1 METGKNTASA
11 GVILRSGKEIE
22 RVLVSLQTAGR
33 PIVAA
38 LDDGKLRF
46 RSRILIVDPKRRY
59 FVVAASDDE
68 AANAALLARP
78 RATFWSIAQELH
90 FEFPAADPQRSRF
103 DGKPSIQLGF
113 PELLVSHPRRAAPR
127 ARVPAQPPLQCIAD
141 ARGIAAFDGQ
151 IVDIGNGGVGFL
163 VYAADIT
170 LEPGTLLKGCRIEHA
185 GGTAV
190 FVDLEV
196 RYSSPVTLAD
206 GRRALRSGCRFV
218 NPSNDLLKLI
228 SSFMGVAA

>member
-1 METGKNTASA
+1 METDKNTTSA
-11 GVILRSGKEIE
+11 GVISRSGQEIE
-22 RVLVSLQTAGR
+22 QVLVSLQTAGR
-33 PIVAA
+33 PIVAS
-38 LDDGKLRF
+38 LDEGKLQF
-46 RSRILIVDPKRRY
+46 RSRIVIVDPKRRY
-59 FVVAASDDE
+59 FVIAASDDE
-68 AANAALLARP
+68 AANLALLARP
-78 RATFWSIAQELH
+78 RASFRSSAQELR

-113 PELLVSHPRRAAPR
+113 PEVLVSYPRRAEPR

-151 IVDIGNGGVGFL
+151 IVDIANGGVGFL

-185 GGTAV
+185 GGTPV

-206 GRRALRSGCRFV
+206 GRRAVRSGCRFV

>member
-11 GVILRSGKEIE
+11 GVISRSGKEIE

-113 PELLVSHPRRAAPR
+113 PELLVSHPRRSEPR

-141 ARGIAAFDGQ
+141 ARGIAPFDGQ

-170 LEPGTLLKGCRIEHA
+170 LEPGTLLKGCRIEHP
-185 GGTAV
+185 GGAPV